1 MENLKSRIDSDATLT
16 RLDYLI
22 QVGFTKSE
30 LAKFTGVQA
39 QTIRRILKRRP
50 EKVSMGNHLKIRA
63 FHSDYIIS
71 KSNAEN
77 AVPEDD
83 EPVIDFM
90 DSEEGAKEVAKWM
103 WLSLGITA
111 MALIGLIFVIR
122 YVLSLF

>member
-1 MENLKSRIDSDATLT
+1 MDT
-16 RLDYLI
+16 
-22 QVGFTKSE
+22 
-30 LAKFTGVQA
+30 
-39 QTIRRILKRRP
+39 
-50 EKVSMGNHLKIRA
+50 HLKIKA

-71 KSNAEN
+71 KANIQNAI
-77 AVPEDD
+77 PEDD

-111 MALIGLIFVIR
+111 CVLIALVFVIR

>member
-1 MENLKSRIDSDATLT
+1 MSNLKSRIDSDVTLS

-22 QVGFTKSE
+22 QTGFTKKQIAD
-30 LAKFTGVQA
+30 LTGIQV
-39 QTIRRILKRRP
+39 QTIRRLLNKRP
-50 EKVSMGNHLKIRA
+50 SKVSMDTHLKVKA
-63 FHSDYIIS
+63 FHSDYIIN
-71 KSNAEN
+71 KTNAQN

-83 EPVIDFM
+83 EPVIDYY
-90 DSEEGAKEVAKWM
+90 DSVEGAKEVAKWM